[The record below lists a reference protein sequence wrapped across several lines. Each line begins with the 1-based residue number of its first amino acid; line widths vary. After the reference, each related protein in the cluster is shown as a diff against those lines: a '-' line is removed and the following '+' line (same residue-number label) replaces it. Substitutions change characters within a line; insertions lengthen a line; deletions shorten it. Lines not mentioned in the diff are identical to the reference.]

1 MGVKIAPDARRQFLN
16 ASGVPY
22 SGAKLFYYAAGSTTK
37 QNTYTTSAGSVAN
50 SNPIVLDSA
59 GRTPYGVWFT
69 EGLTYKEVLA
79 PSNDTDPPSSPIFTE
94 DNLSGINDTS
104 VTVSQWEASPLRLM
118 LLVGR

>member
-1 MGVKIAPDARRQFLN
+1 MGVKIAPDARRQFIN

-22 SGAKLFYYAAGSTTK
+22 SGAKLFYYAVGSTTK

-79 PSNDTDPPSSPIFTE
+79 PLPIPTRPLARYSRKTIFR
-94 DNLSGINDTS
+94 GITPI
-104 VTVSQWEASPLRLM
+104 Q
-118 LLVGR
+118 G